1 MITAYFEEKN
11 KSGSF
16 GFFLNGIKHT
26 PQILKFF
33 DSEVEL
39 KQYKKKVKK
48 TQKLVGFFEG
58 EK

>member
-33 DSEVEL
+33 ESEVEL
-39 KQYKKKVKK
+39 KQYEKKHKK
-48 TQKLVGFFEG
+48 TQKLVGVLESDN
-58 EK
+58 